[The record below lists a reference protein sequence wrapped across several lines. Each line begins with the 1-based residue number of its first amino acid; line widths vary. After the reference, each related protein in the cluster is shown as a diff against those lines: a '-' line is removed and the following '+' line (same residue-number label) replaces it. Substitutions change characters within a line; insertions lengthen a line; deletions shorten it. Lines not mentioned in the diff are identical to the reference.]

1 MLSKLT
7 FHPANVYVYPPLSAL
22 NGSAGAI
29 APDPYWT

>member
-1 MLSKLT
+1 MLSKST
-7 FHPANVYVYPPLSAL
+7 FHPANVYVYCAVAAL